1 MNINRKENHS
11 KYFSEML
18 RTCQCTLSQ
27 PCAPE
32 NSKLL
37 LISRYKKE
45 HACGDNKHDRDKN

>member
-1 MNINRKENHS
+1 
-11 KYFSEML
+11 ML